1 MQPGTGSSSPGGPG
15 TPTQYM
21 ITVTQT
27 GNGGIAPVTGL
38 VDAGSN
44 ALYTITA
51 DNGYHIVD
59 VLVDSVSEVPLGA
72 ILSLMFRQSIL

>member
-1 MQPGTGSSSPGGPG
+1 
-15 TPTQYM
+15 M

-59 VLVDSVSEVPLGA
+59 VLVDSVSQGA
-72 ILSLMFRQSIL
+72 IGSYTLTNVTGNPYYNCDFCC